1 MGGYVYIM
9 TNKWNKVLYVGV
21 TSDLL
26 VRIRQHVQKLN
37 PNSFTARYQIF
48 KLVYYAWFPTIVEA
62 IAEEKRIKGGN
73 KSKKIQLVE
82 SMNPGWRDLAKSL
95 REK

>member
-21 TSDLL
+21 TSNLL
-26 VRIRQHVQKLN
+26 VRVRQHNQKLN
-37 PNSFTARYQIF
+37 RNSFTTKYQVY

-62 IAEEKRIKGGN
+62 IAKEKRIKGGN
-73 KSKKIQLVE
+73 RLKKEQLVN
-82 SMNPGWRDLAKSL
+82 SMNPGWVDLAKTL

>member
-26 VRIRQHVQKLN
+26 VRVRQHIQKLN
-37 PNSFTARYQIF
+37 PNSFTARYQVF
-48 KLVYYAWFPTIVEA
+48 KLVYYAWFSTIVEA

-73 KSKKIQLVE
+73 RLKKEQLMN
-82 SMNPGWRDLAKSL
+82 SMNPSWLDLTETL

>member
-26 VRIRQHVQKLN
+26 VRVRQHIQKLN
-37 PNSFTARYQIF
+37 PNSFTARYQVH
-48 KLVYYAWFPTIVEA
+48 KLVYYAWFPTIAEA

-73 KSKKIQLVE
+73 RSKKEQLVN
-82 SMNPGWRDLAKSL
+82 SMNPGWADLTETL